1 METGKPTGAPAA
13 NAAGRGKEEP
23 PAARGAD
30 EDKEKAARRDGL
42 GRLEKVGAGSCGR
55 ARESGPIPDGV
66 RSSAVS
72 EGRLMSGCV
81 PSCVTFGWG
90 G

>member
-1 METGKPTGAPAA
+1 MENGKHIGAPAA
-13 NAAGRGKEEP
+13 NAAGRGKEAP

-42 GRLEKVGAGSCGR
+42 GRLKRGGAGSCGQ

-72 EGRLMSGCV
+72 EGRSMAGCV
-81 PSCVTFGWG
+81 PSCVTLGWG